1 MTMQAM
7 AFRDRNWKRL
17 LTEIEQGCVV
27 PIIGPELLKVTVK
40 GREMLL
46 HDYLAGEL
54 AERLEVDVP
63 DKATLGEVVWA
74 CRNLPGADPSEAYY
88 EIWDILKGQQ
98 LPTPEPLRQLA
109 QIDKLQLFI
118 STTFDGL
125 MAQALNEVRFG
136 GEQRTLVRAFRKPG
150 PGDDV
155 ARLEAA
161 PIVYHVFGQAGTL
174 PTFVLTEEDM
184 LEFGHLWQDQDH
196 RPPRLR
202 SLLQD
207 KYLAMLGCSFPD
219 WFARFMLCALKFDSL
234 FERSASTA
242 RRGVIADDRS
252 RLDQELTLF
261 LSRCNTQIYSD
272 GGGIEFIRELSERWR
287 EHASKSPAAT
297 APTAAAAAPGAKAE
311 AGQEDGFAKGS
322 IFISYASED
331 RSAAASISSAL
342 QAAGIDVWFD
352 RNQLETGDDYRA
364 KILRNIEQSSFFAPV
379 ISSHVL
385 TTDRRFFRLEW
396 SHAIEESRMRPTG
409 IPFLLPIVIDNTQP
423 TAPYLPAEFTQ
434 MQWENL
440 PDGVTNENFVNL
452 CKRRIRAMRRQE
464 VSV

>member
-1 MTMQAM
+1 MQAM

-27 PIIGPELLKVTVK
+27 PIIGPELLRMNIK

-46 HDYLAGEL
+46 NDYLAGEL
-54 AERLEVDVP
+54 AGRLEVEVP
-63 DKATLGEVVWA
+63 ENATLGEVVWA
-74 CRNLPGADPSEAYY
+74 YRNLPGADPSEPYY
-88 EIWDILKGQQ
+88 EIWDILKAQP

-125 MAQALNEVRFG
+125 MSQALNEVRFA
-136 GEQRTLVRAFRKPG
+136 GEQRTLVRSFRKPG

-155 ARLEAA
+155 ARIEAA
-161 PIVYHVFGQAGTL
+161 PIVYHVFGQAATL

-219 WFARFMLCALKFDSL
+219 WFARFMLCALKFDTL
-234 FERSASTA
+234 FERSTSA
-242 RRGVIADDRS
+242 RRGVIADERS
-252 RLDQELTLF
+252 RLDQELMLF
-261 LSRCNTQIYSD
+261 LSRCNTHIYSD
-272 GGGIEFIRELSERWR
+272 GGGIEFVRELSQRWSD
-287 EHASKSPAAT
+287 HAPKSAPAD
-297 APTAAAAAPGAKAE
+297 APTPSAAPDGPAE
-311 AGQEDGFAKGS
+311 AGNVDAFAKGS

-331 RSAAASISSAL
+331 RAAAAKISAALEAS
-342 QAAGIDVWFD
+342 GIDVWFD

-379 ISSHVL
+379 ISRHVL

-396 SHAIEESRMRPTG
+396 SHAIEESRLRPTG
-409 IPFLLPIVIDNTQP
+409 VPFLLPIVIDDTQP
-423 TAPYLPAEFTQ
+423 SAPYLPTEFTQ
-434 MQWENL
+434 MQWEPL
-440 PDGVTNENFVNL
+440 PDGVTNENFVSL

-464 VSV
+464 VPA